1 MAASLLGTTRN
12 RLRIADCG
20 LRIFA
25 PAVRMDA
32 IQFETK
38 TKAFGL
44 RVIRLVEAQPKE
56 QTAAVIGHQRLL

>member
-1 MAASLLGTTRN
+1 
-12 RLRIADCG
+12 
-20 LRIFA
+20 
-25 PAVRMDA
+25 MDA